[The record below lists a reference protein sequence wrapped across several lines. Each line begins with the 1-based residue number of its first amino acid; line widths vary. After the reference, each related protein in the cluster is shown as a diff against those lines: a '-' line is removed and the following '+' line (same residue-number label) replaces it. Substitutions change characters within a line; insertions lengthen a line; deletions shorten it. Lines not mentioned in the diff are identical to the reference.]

1 MGVADASPDSSP
13 PFIRQKNGFT
23 AYRFWPTYA
32 HFGKRKKSLQTE
44 FPQKEY
50 GGGRGQSANPLPPL
64 ATLQTTR
71 EQRGELGSASR
82 FVSANK
88 VKSELILSFII
99 LDPAVLDYLKSF
111 QSQPSC
117 KLPYCLNVPKN
128 RLSSVLCLFFF
139 SFGIIKT
146 PEVIYCAISGP
157 A

>member
-64 ATLQTTR
+64 ATLQT
-71 EQRGELGSASR
+71 ASR

-99 LDPAVLDYLKSF
+99 LDLAVLDYLKSF
-111 QSQPSC
+111 QRQPSC

-128 RLSSVLCLFFF
+128 RLSSVLCLIFF